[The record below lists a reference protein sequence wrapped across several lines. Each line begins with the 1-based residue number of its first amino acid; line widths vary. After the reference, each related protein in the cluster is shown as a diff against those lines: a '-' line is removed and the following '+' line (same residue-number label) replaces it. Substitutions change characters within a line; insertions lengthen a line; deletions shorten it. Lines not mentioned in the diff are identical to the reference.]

1 MSGGFNMAQL
11 SKPVYL
17 TAGYH
22 TIFLGSGRKEFHPKK
37 PRPSI
42 DHYIIEAG
50 KGAIAQINSVENIDE
65 GVVANFMA
73 ARFNRQGNLA
83 AFIPSIDPALRY
95 KPVTRVEGACGSGG
109 LGVYTAIKSVL
120 SGMSDAVLT
129 IGVEVQ
135 NSVKAV
141 YGADYLAGAGWYEGE
156 RKAGHAHFFPNKFSE
171 RAGACFEKYGQE
183 PIRTAMARWYEQA
196 VLNARR
202 NPNAQEYHNRTDD
215 LYAVGMTPP
224 NPKVFV
230 EHLNVFDCS
239 KVSDGGSAVIV
250 ASEEG
255 LKKLG
260 VDKKDAIEVAGVGI
274 SVEDLKRPPD
284 DLTQLPTTR
293 KAVEKAYE
301 TSGLKPS
308 DIGFLELHDCFTVTA
323 LLALEAAGIVKQ
335 GEGAD
340 FVREGKTHLDGE
352 FPSNTTGGLI
362 GFGHPTGGTGVRQ
375 AADIWQQLTGKA
387 GDCQLKIKSDKP
399 YGMMINMGG
408 NDKTVASFIFKPAVA

>member
-1 MSGGFNMAQL
+1 MSQL
-11 SKPVYL
+11 LKPVYL

-37 PRPSI
+37 PRPGI

-50 KGAIAQINSVENIDE
+50 KGAIAQINQVKNIDE
-65 GVVANFMA
+65 GVISNFMA

-83 AFIPSIDPALRY
+83 AFFPSIDPALTY
-95 KPVTRVEGACGSGG
+95 KPCTRVEGACGSGG

-120 SGMSDAVLT
+120 SGISDAVLT
-129 IGVEVQ
+129 IGAEVQ

-156 RKAGHAHFFPNKFSE
+156 RKTGHAHFFPNKFSE
-171 RAGACFEKYGQE
+171 RAGACYQKYGQE

-196 VLNARR
+196 ILNARK
-202 NPNAQEYHNRTDD
+202 NPNAQEYHNKMDD
-215 LYAVGMTPP
+215 LYATGMTPP

-230 EHLNVFDCS
+230 ENLNVFDCS
-239 KVSDGGSAVIV
+239 KVTDGASALIV

-255 LKKLG
+255 LKKLN
-260 VDKKDAIEVAGVGI
+260 VDKKNAIQLVGYGI
-274 SVEDLKRPPD
+274 SVDDLKRPPA
-284 DLTQLPTTR
+284 DLTQLMTTQ
-293 KAVEKAYE
+293 KAAEKAYAS
-301 TSGLKPS
+301 SGLKPS
-308 DIGFLELHDCFTVTA
+308 DIGFLEVHDCFTITA
-323 LLALEAAGIVKQ
+323 LLSLEAACVVKK
-335 GEGAD
+335 GEAAE
-340 FVREGKTHLDGE
+340 FVREGKTRMDGE
-352 FPSNTTGGLI
+352 FPTNATGGLV

-387 GDCQLKIKSDKP
+387 GDCQLKIKSKKP

-408 NDKTVASFIFKPAVA
+408 NDKTVASFIFKPAIA